1 MAIGPAQMSIMDH
14 LSELRLRLVRIVVC
28 LLVAIVVFYMA
39 SPTMGQVLLWP
50 IGEFLPTD
58 SSGAVTLSA
67 LDPFESF
74 TTRLQ
79 ITLFFSIIGT
89 SPVIL
94 WQVLAFFL
102 PALKPNE
109 RKWFVPTFVVACGL
123 FIFGVVFCYGAI
135 LNAAFGWLTDQA
147 SGLGTIE
154 PRMSTYISIII
165 KFLLSFGL
173 AFEIPLVVFYLVIFN
188 VVPYKK
194 LRSSWRGIYVALMII
209 CAMVTPDSSPV
220 TMLLMFGALVVLYEV
235 SLLVARIVLKKR
247 IEKQQ
252 LELDDEDEEE
262 MVIVRKN

>member
-1 MAIGPAQMSIMDH
+1 MAIGPAKMSIMDH
-14 LSELRLRLVRIVVC
+14 LSELRLRIVRIVVC
-28 LLVAIVVFYMA
+28 LLVALVVFYMA

-58 SSGAVTLSA
+58 ASGAVTLSA

-79 ITLFFSIIGT
+79 ITLFFSVIGT

-123 FIFGVVFCYGAI
+123 FIFGVLFCYGAI

-188 VVPYKK
+188 IVPYKK
-194 LRSSWRGIYVALMII
+194 LRSSWRGIYITLMVI

-220 TMLLMFGALVVLYEV
+220 TMLLMFAALIVLYEA
-235 SLLVARIVLKKR
+235 SLLIARIVLKKR

-252 LELDDEDEEE
+252 LELDEEDEEE
-262 MVIVRKN
+262 MTIVRKS